1 MRLAQESWIRKNF
14 VSVAE
19 VAKTFVEPF
28 FLPVYFMQT
37 SRQRQR
43 TRVELSYGKKE
54 VWRVEGIVLNSFGG
68 CADTGIEDNSR
79 HELQHKRRKSAFSA
93 VRQSYSRNMELDSAS
108 NRLINSHHGYTKI

>member
-28 FLPVYFMQT
+28 FS
-37 SRQRQR
+37 SRLLYADQSSKATDESRTLIRQ
-43 TRVELSYGKKE
+43 KE

-79 HELQHKRRKSAFSA
+79 HELQHKKTK
-93 VRQSYSRNMELDSAS
+93 VRIFCRSSKLFWEY
-108 NRLINSHHGYTKI
+108 GT